1 MTTILRSLGL
11 AGIAA
16 TALALATPAAAQLT
30 EWEDYTPQKE
40 VVELTYVKV
49 DEGQLNTYLAG
60 LQQTWVRAN
69 EAAKAIGQISSY
81 GIYTVPYG
89 SNEVNLVLRITFPS
103 MASLDADKA
112 EYDKFMAAWGKANQA
127 SSNKT
132 VLEVYNKI
140 RQIKGTYILRELRM
154 NSK

>member
-1 MTTILRSLGL
+1 MQNVMKAVGL
-11 AGIAA
+11 ACTAA
-16 TALALATPAAAQLT
+16 VALSLAAPAAAQLT

-49 DEGQLNTYLAG
+49 DEGQLNTYLEG
-60 LQQTWVRAN
+60 LRQTWVRAN
-69 EAAKAIGQISSY
+69 EAAKSIGQISSY

-112 EYDKFMAAWGKANQA
+112 EYDKFMAAWGAANQA

-132 VLEVYNKI
+132 VTEVYNKI

-154 NSK
+154 NAK